1 MNDENS
7 KAHFTPFPSTSQE
20 TKGSEVSIDNKTY
33 EGTVIWFGGK
43 KGEDGRSKSYG
54 FIEWFDNGVQQR
66 DIFVHF
72 SNIVVKDGGYRTLQ
86 KGQKVKFAIGKNFHD
101 ENKAIFVEVIE
112 QAK

>member
-1 MNDENS
+1 MNDENKEVKS
-7 KAHFTPFPSTSQE
+7 ISGHTNTLE
-20 TKGSEVSIDNKTY
+20 VKGSETSIDGKTY

-54 FIEWFDNGVQQR
+54 FIEWFDNGEQQR

-86 KGQKVKFAIGKNFHD
+86 KGQRVSFQVGSNFHCEPKAVNVIILD
-101 ENKAIFVEVIE
+101 EK
-112 QAK
+112 